1 MKNKEKYK
9 KVFSEYELC
18 DCDAPWHDAVCRGNI
33 CKGCIGRLI
42 EWSEQEALP
51 DLTGLEEE
59 VLKRIDPSFKYIA
72 RDKGGELFVYYQK
85 PRKMGGKW
93 VPEIIRALLPLTGLF
108 DWIRFEDAELW
119 CIDDLVKRPG
129 GGYNTNPRDLVRPS
143 EKDIDVYA
151 K

>member
-9 KVFSEYELC
+9 KVFSEYEMC
-18 DCDAPWHDAVCRGNI
+18 DRAAPWCKDICRGNI
-33 CKGCIGRLI
+33 CKGCIGRFI
-42 EWSEQEALP
+42 EWSEQEALS
-51 DLTGLEEE
+51 DLTVLEEE

-85 PRKMGGKW
+85 PKKGRDMW
-93 VPEIIRALLPLTGLF
+93 RSNNHYERIPLTDLF
-108 DWIRFEDAELW
+108 DWITFDDAEPW
-119 CIDDLVKRPG
+119 RIDDLVKRPG
-129 GGYNTNPRDLVRPS
+129 CGYNTSPRDLVRPR